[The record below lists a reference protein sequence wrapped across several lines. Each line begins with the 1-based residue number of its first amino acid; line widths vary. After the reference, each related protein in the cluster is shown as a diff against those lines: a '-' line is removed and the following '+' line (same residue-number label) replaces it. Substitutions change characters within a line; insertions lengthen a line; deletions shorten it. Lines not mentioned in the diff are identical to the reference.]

1 MSDDVRR
8 FIYGTLV
15 VFVVGLMVWFGF
27 LYINACGF
35 TLTCNQARPLVDR
48 TPIPTIS
55 YAPVP
60 AMQNADYSDKCQV
73 VAVELMGAWVS
84 AGSPESES
92 FSFSDINGDSCEGNY
107 SEDVRSLFVDA
118 NIWYAGSFSCASCH
132 SPDIA
137 GTSAAK
143 LDLSSYQGIL
153 AGSQRPAADATGTD
167 ILGGGNW
174 EQSLLYEFTYA
185 HPVLPPGHGNNP
197 AAGPVVFAG
206 KASQSV
212 PSVTPTP

>member
-1 MSDDVRR
+1 MNDDVRR

-15 VFVVGLMVWFGF
+15 VFVIGLLVWFGF
-27 LYINACGF
+27 LYVNSCGF
-35 TLTCNQARPLVDR
+35 TFTCNKARLLVDR
-48 TPIPTIS
+48 TPIPTIG

-60 AMQNADYSDKCQV
+60 AMEAADPSGKCKV
-73 VAVELMGAWVS
+73 FAVELMGAWVS

-92 FSFSDINGDSCEGNY
+92 FSFSDIDGEQCEGNY
-107 SEDVRSLFVDA
+107 NEDVRPLFVDA

-153 AGSQRPAADATGTD
+153 AGSQRPAAEAAGTD

-185 HPVLPPGHGNNP
+185 HPVLPPGHGDNP

-212 PSVTPTP
+212 PLVTPTP